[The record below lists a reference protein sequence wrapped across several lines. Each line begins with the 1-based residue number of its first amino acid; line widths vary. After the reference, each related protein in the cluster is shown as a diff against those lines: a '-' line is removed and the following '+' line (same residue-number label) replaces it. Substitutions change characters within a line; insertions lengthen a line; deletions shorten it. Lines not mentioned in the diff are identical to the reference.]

1 MSRWAWTLAALLVL
15 LPAVADAQN
24 RPAPYPP
31 NASRPYRGGT
41 NCVQVAN
48 SDGFFDCSPL
58 VTINPLTGAFNSVL
72 GGPISSAVALVVG
85 PSGNTLGALGNDFV
99 LSKQTYVQTAPVGPG
114 AGVTFRVRPSS
125 RVPGYCTVVAIAG
138 NAFGPALEFPVAF
151 LNPAYPF
158 TGDPR
163 QAALTGLADFFI
175 TDLPGGPG
183 GC

>member
-1 MSRWAWTLAALLVL
+1 MSLLRIAAAALLL
-15 LPAVADAQN
+15 LLAGAHYAEAQN

-31 NASRPYRGGT
+31 NSSRPYRGGT

-48 SDGFFDCSPL
+48 ADGFFDCSPL
-58 VTINPLTGAFNSVL
+58 VTINPLTGAFSSVL

-99 LSKQTYVQTAPVGPG
+99 LAKQAYTQTAPAGPG
-114 AGVTFRVRPSS
+114 AGVTFRVRPSP
-125 RVPGYCTVVAIAG
+125 RVPGYCIVVAIAG
-138 NAFGPALEFPVAF
+138 NAFGQTLEFPMAF

-158 TGDPR
+158 
-163 QAALTGLADFFI
+163 AAPAAGVSLFDYI
-175 TDLPGGPG
+175 SIDLPGGPG